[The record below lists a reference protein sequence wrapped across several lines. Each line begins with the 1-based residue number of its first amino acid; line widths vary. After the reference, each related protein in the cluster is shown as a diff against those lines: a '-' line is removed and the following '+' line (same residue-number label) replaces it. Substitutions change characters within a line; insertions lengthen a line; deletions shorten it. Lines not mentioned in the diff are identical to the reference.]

1 MRDPEEQTEAALIVG
16 ICLLLAPILILILLL
31 MGY

>member
-16 ICLLLAPILILILLL
+16 LCLLLAPILILILII